1 MALRLN
7 VNGLINEFL
16 NIFEREL
23 DEALNR
29 WKTELFGNLKHNFY
43 FKYAQA
49 SHEIHRQSKMVVA
62 YLKANPYVLADSYG
76 TGSLMLDDN
85 PGLREYMNNRGD
97 KAGQVNPLRKGKAIS
112 GRRSGIYYDMFGRK
126 HETSGAFAGDNI
138 EGKTVYK
145 KKKGIFDTSEYK
157 IEPTKPSRAIQI
169 AEELLYKQ
177 WIPIAYNNTMKQL
190 NIAKFL
196 IES

>member
-16 NIFEREL
+16 NIFEQEL
-23 DEALNR
+23 DDALNR
-29 WKTELFGNLKHNFY
+29 WKTELFDNLKHRFY

-76 TGSLMLDDN
+76 TGSLMLSDN
-85 PGLREYMNNRGD
+85 PGFRKYMMNSGSQQ
-97 KAGQVNPLRKGKAIS
+97 GQVNPARTGKAIV
-112 GRRSGIYYDMFGRK
+112 GRPKGRYVDMFGRE
-126 HETSGAFAGDNI
+126 HETSGAFEGKNI
-138 EGKTVYK
+138 EGKVVYK
-145 KKKGIFDTSEYK
+145 RKKGIFDTSEYK
-157 IEPTKPSRAIQI
+157 IEPTPPSKAIQI

-177 WIPIAYNNTMKQL
+177 WIPIAYNNTMRRL

>member
-7 VNGLINEFL
+7 VNGLTNEFL
-16 NIFEREL
+16 NIFEQEL
-23 DEALNR
+23 DDALNR
-29 WKTELFGNLKHNFY
+29 WKTELFDNLKHRFY

-76 TGSLMLDDN
+76 TGSLMLSDN
-85 PGLREYMNNRGD
+85 PGFSEYMRNAGSG
-97 KAGQVNPLRKGKAIS
+97 KGQVNPARTGKAIA
-112 GRRSGIYYDMFGRK
+112 GRPKGRYVDMFGRE
-126 HETSGAFAGDNI
+126 HETSGVFEGKNI

-145 KKKGIFDTSEYK
+145 RKKGLFDTSEYK
-157 IEPTKPSRAIQI
+157 IEPTSPSRAIQI

-177 WIPIAYNNTMKQL
+177 WIPIAYNNTMRRL

>member
-7 VNGLINEFL
+7 VNGLTNEFL
-16 NIFEREL
+16 NIFEQEL
-23 DEALNR
+23 DDALNR
-29 WKTELFGNLKHNFY
+29 WKTELFDNLRHRFY

-49 SHEIHRQSKMVVA
+49 SHEIHRQSKMIVA

-85 PGLREYMNNRGD
+85 PGLKEYMNNKGD
-97 KAGQVNPLRKGKAIS
+97 KPGQFNPKRKGKAIAGRKS
-112 GRRSGIYYDMFGRK
+112 GVYYDMFARR
-126 HETSGAFAGDNI
+126 HETSGAFEGDNI

-145 KKKGIFDTSEYK
+145 KRNGIFDTSEYK
-157 IEPTKPSRAIQI
+157 IEPTKPSRAIQT

-177 WIPIAYNNTMKQL
+177 WIPIAYNNTMRRL